1 MPGFTEDTTTAS
13 QKVKDIAQVAGDL
26 FILMSRFLAL
36 IVLAI
41 YLPALLAASLLVLLT
56 SAGPAFVS
64 KAYRRKNGNVVYLYE
79 FRTECWTT
87 YRETPVGSFLRHA
100 DLVRLPRLAN
110 VLMGEIGAGERLER
124 VNG

>member
-1 MPGFTEDTTTAS
+1 MPGFTKDTTPST
-13 QKVKDIAQVAGDL
+13 QWMKDVAHFVADL

-36 IVLAI
+36 VVLAI
-41 YLPALLAASLLVLLT
+41 YMPALLAASLLVLFT
-56 SAGPAFVS
+56 SAGPAFVT

-87 YRETPVGSFLRHA
+87 YKETPVGAFLRRA

-110 VLMGEIGAGERLER
+110 VLMGQLGAGERVER
-124 VNG
+124 THG